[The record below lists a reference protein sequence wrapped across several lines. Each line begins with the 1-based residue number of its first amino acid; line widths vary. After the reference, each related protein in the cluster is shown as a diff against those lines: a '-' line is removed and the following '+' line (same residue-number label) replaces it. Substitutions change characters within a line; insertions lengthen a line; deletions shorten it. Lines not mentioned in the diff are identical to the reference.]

1 MRYLVDEKD
10 YSERRACHLVGIA
23 RSTCRYERRVAADE
37 AELRAQLHKLA
48 NENDAYGYRM
58 IGALVKR
65 ERGPVNHK
73 RVHRLW
79 KEEGLQQPKRKR
91 PKRYLGPKGEVKEK
105 ARYPNHVW
113 SYDFAEDRTTRGN
126 RVRILAVLDEYTRE
140 CLALVSA
147 RSISSRDVVL
157 LLDWLFLVRGVP
169 AHVRSDNGPEFVA
182 RRVRDWLEKRLCGTI
197 FITPG
202 SPWENPFIESFI
214 GTLRRECLDRYLFD
228 NYRQSQELLDW
239 WRQEYNCRRPHSS
252 LNYLTPEEF
261 AEQATSAAMLV
272 NSARSETIV
281 TPTLSS

>member
-10 YSERRACHLVGIA
+10 YSERHACQLVGIA

-58 IGALVKR
+58 IGELVKR

-91 PKRYLGPKGEVKEK
+91 SKRYLGPKGEVKEK

-113 SYDFAEDRTTRGN
+113 SYDFAEDRTTRGS

-147 RSISSRDVVL
+147 RSISSRDVL
-157 LLDWLFLVRGVP
+157 QLLDWLFLVRGVP
-169 AHVRSDNGPEFVA
+169 AHIRSDNGPEFVA
-182 RRVRDWLEKRLCGTI
+182 RRVRHWLEERQCGTI

-228 NYRQSQELLDW
+228 NHRQSQELLDW

-252 LNYLTPEEF
+252 LDYLTPEEF
-261 AEQATSAAMLV
+261 AAQTTSAAMLV
-272 NSARSETIV
+272 NSAHSETIV